1 MSEQDGITELD
12 PIDDAGPGN
21 DTDAAAKPEGQQP
34 DSANPSTAQD
44 ATNADDDLLS
54 VAREVI
60 SGKVKPVEA
69 ASSADNPEAEP
80 TTGSQVAKEPDDENF
95 SDVPFHK
102 HPRFKQVL
110 GRMKAAETDAVR
122 YRNVDQFISS
132 QGMSAEDAAE
142 ALVVAGLM
150 KNDPAEAWKRLQPI
164 LQNLLIAAG
173 EALPPDLQRKVDAG
187 EYSHD
192 AALQISRANASTQSL
207 RQQQA
212 LRDQQAEME
221 RRTSHVT
228 SLSKAADDW
237 EADRQ
242 TKDPNFAA
250 KMPALE
256 REIAWLHRSE
266 GVPNSVDGVKDQLK
280 RAYETINK
288 EFRPPTPTA
297 QPRRQPLR
305 PIVAGNQPAASA
317 QQKPVFAS
325 TLDIVRS
332 KVNQAAAS

>member
-12 PIDDAGPGN
+12 PIEDAGPGN
-21 DTDAAAKPEGQQP
+21 DTDAAAKPEGQPP
-34 DSANPSTAQD
+34 DSAKSSDAQD

-60 SGKVKPVEA
+60 SGKVNKAEA
-69 ASSADNPEAEP
+69 ASSAENPEAEP

-110 GRMKAAETDAVR
+110 GRMKAAEVDAGR
-122 YRNVDQFISS
+122 YRNVDRFISS
-132 QGMSAEDAAE
+132 QGMGAEEAAE
-142 ALVVAGLM
+142 ALVIAGLM
-150 KNDPAEAWKRLQPI
+150 KNNPAEAWKQLQPI
-164 LQNLLIAAG
+164 LQNLLVAAG
-173 EALPPDLQRKVDAG
+173 EALPPDLQRQVDAG
-187 EYSHD
+187 ELPHA

-207 RQQQA
+207 RTQQE
-212 LRDQQAEME
+212 LRDQQAETE
-221 RRTSHVT
+221 RRTSHAS

-237 EADRQ
+237 EDERNV
-242 TKDPNFAA
+242 KDPNFPA
-250 KMPALE
+250 KLPALH

-297 QPRRQPLR
+297 QPRRQPIR

-317 QQKPVFAS
+317 QQKPVFNS